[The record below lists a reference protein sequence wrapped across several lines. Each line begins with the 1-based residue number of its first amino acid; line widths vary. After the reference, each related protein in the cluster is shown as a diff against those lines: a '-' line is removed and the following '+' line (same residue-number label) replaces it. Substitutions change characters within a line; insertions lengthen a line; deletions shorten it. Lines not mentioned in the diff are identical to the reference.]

1 MNTNPAPAG
10 AAAASPTASPAA
22 APAAGGRNA
31 GSAARRGPGALAR
44 TADLALSGLADLVF
58 SAVVSVVVVTVS
70 VSLLATGI
78 GTLLI
83 IVGVLLVLA
92 ALYLMRWGVELHRWK
107 ARSLYGVS
115 AAHGWRS
122 PPPHARRPGLGGF
135 VARRWDELKDGELWR
150 GVGRMAAGAILGVV
164 LLSFVG
170 WAAQRVG
177 ILVAALARGYTGVPF
192 GPWVLEPWA
201 VALATLVAVVLAAL
215 TCLLYAHLSRAIDA
229 ELLGAVTRA
238 QYNER
243 IHHLEGARHGAV
255 SAADDQ
261 RQRIERDL
269 HDGVQPQL
277 VNVAMTLDMARR
289 AFATNPEEAS
299 SLLDE
304 AHASSK
310 EAITSL
316 RQTVRGIHPAVL
328 TDRGLDAALSA
339 LAARTTVPV
348 DLAVE
353 LEERAGPEAEATVY
367 FVVAEAL
374 NNVTKHSYASSARVT
389 VRRTGEEGEN
399 LQVVVSDD
407 GAGGA
412 TLEAGESHT
421 GLRGMRDRLTA
432 VGGTLTITS
441 PHGGP
446 TTIVGELPCAS

>member
-1 MNTNPAPAG
+1 HTRRRGLG
-10 AAAASPTASPAA
+10 AFVGRTWDRFTDREFWRGLGRV
-22 APAAGGRNA
+22 AAGGIL
-31 GSAARRGPGALAR
+31 GILV
-44 TADLALSGLADLVF
+44 LGLAGWAIQGAF
-58 SAVVSVVVVTVS
+58 
-70 VSLLATGI
+70 SLLAGI
-78 GTLLI
+78 
-83 IVGVLLVLA
+83 V
-92 ALYLMRWGVELHRWK
+92 
-107 ARSLYGVS
+107 
-115 AAHGWRS
+115 
-122 PPPHARRPGLGGF
+122 
-135 VARRWDELKDGELWR
+135 
-150 GVGRMAAGAILGVV
+150 
-164 LLSFVG
+164 
-170 WAAQRVG
+170 
-177 ILVAALARGYTGVPF
+177 RGYTGIAF
-192 GPWVLEPWA
+192 LGTTLGPWWA
-201 VALATLVAVVLAAL
+201 ALVAILLLAASVGL
-215 TCLLYAHLSRAIDA
+215 FLLFAVMSRAMDA
-229 ELLGAVTRA
+229 EMLGAVTREE
-238 QYNER
+238 YSR
-243 IHHLEGARHGAV
+243 RLDSLEGERTGAV
-255 SAADDQ
+255 SAAEEQ
-261 RQRIERDL
+261 RVRIERDL

-289 AFATNPEEAS
+289 AFAANPEEAS